1 MEPLARTAFLAL
13 PTGRTEA
20 WSALPDAPV
29 VPHEARVSI
38 IGRVGATF
46 ARAGRPVTEYLAG
59 LRKGS
64 GARSW
69 DESPCRPSPTVSA

>member
-1 MEPLARTAFLAL
+1 MEPLAMTAVWTL

-29 VPHEARVSI
+29 IPHVDRVSI
-38 IGRVGATF
+38 IGRGSAAIT
-46 ARAGRPVTEYLAG
+46 RAARPVTGYLAS

-64 GARSW
+64 DAASW
-69 DESPCRPSPTVSA
+69 DESPCRPSPTA